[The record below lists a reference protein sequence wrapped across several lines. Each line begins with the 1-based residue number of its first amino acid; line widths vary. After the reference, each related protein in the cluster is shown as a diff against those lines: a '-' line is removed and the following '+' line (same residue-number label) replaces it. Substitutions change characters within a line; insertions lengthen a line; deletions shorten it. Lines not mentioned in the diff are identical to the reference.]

1 MMHNSSDNNLEKD
14 LSLRVLIIGVIAFTV
29 LMTLMFRVTYI
40 QVFKNRNYSERSKRT
55 RESITRFPPIRG
67 RIFSSDGKV
76 LANNVKSYDL
86 VIDPRL
92 LSKDNLLRQQEL
104 LYVSK
109 VVGIDYPDLEQM
121 LQKVSKKREK
131 LVLAENIPFND
142 FVKISENLDKLPG
155 IEMPES
161 LIRNY
166 PEKKRLSH
174 AIGYIG
180 HIDYDEFSKLKEK
193 GYKSQ
198 DWVGKTGIELSYED
212 VLRGEEGFI
221 AYEIDAK
228 MNVNKENIA
237 RSKPSTPGDDLILTI
252 DMEFQKN
259 VEDILADRKGGV
271 VVLRP
276 TTGEILAM
284 ASFPNFDPNI
294 YILQTEENSNKKREL
309 ALDTQGT
316 PLINRTLQSEYP
328 PGSTFK
334 MIPAAIVLE
343 EDTVPISKTFY
354 CNRAFRLG
362 NERFGCWN
370 FHAWQDLNEA
380 LTNSCDI
387 YFYNTSIM
395 FGIEKLTRYSMSFGL
410 GRGTGI
416 DIPFEKNGFIPSIEA
431 AAKQG
436 VNWYGG
442 LTLISSIGQ
451 GEVKTTLVQLA
462 DYISVIANQ
471 GKSYRPHIVKEIV
484 DGQSG
489 EVKQRIVPE
498 LLTQVPYSKSTFQ
511 FLTHSMREVVK
522 TGTAAKAFARLPL
535 EFAGKTGT
543 AEVGFG
549 AKKQTHS
556 LFTGFGPLNFPAKEQ
571 IVVVVLIEYENG
583 HPLKYAGNVAAMVV
597 NSWFYKEDFH
607 TTAKKLWYPIRDS
620 YND

>member
-1 MMHNSSDNNLEKD
+1 M
-14 LSLRVLIIGVIAFTV
+14 
-29 LMTLMFRVTYI
+29 
-40 QVFKNRNYSERSKRT
+40 
-55 RESITRFPPIRG
+55 
-67 RIFSSDGKV
+67 
-76 LANNVKSYDL
+76 
-86 VIDPRL
+86 
-92 LSKDNLLRQQEL
+92 RQQEL

-334 MIPAAIVLE
+334 MIPASIVLE

-370 FHAWQDLNEA
+370 FHRD
-380 LTNSCDI
+380 
-387 YFYNTSIM
+387 
-395 FGIEKLTRYSMSFGL
+395 
-410 GRGTGI
+410 
-416 DIPFEKNGFIPSIEA
+416 
-431 AAKQG
+431 
-436 VNWYGG
+436 V
-442 LTLISSIGQ
+442 
-451 GEVKTTLVQLA
+451 
-462 DYISVIANQ
+462 
-471 GKSYRPHIVKEIV
+471 
-484 DGQSG
+484 
-489 EVKQRIVPE
+489 
-498 LLTQVPYSKSTFQ
+498 
-511 FLTHSMREVVK
+511 
-522 TGTAAKAFARLPL
+522 
-535 EFAGKTGT
+535 
-543 AEVGFG
+543 
-549 AKKQTHS
+549 
-556 LFTGFGPLNFPAKEQ
+556 
-571 IVVVVLIEYENG
+571 YE
-583 HPLKYAGNVAAMVV
+583 
-597 NSWFYKEDFH
+597 
-607 TTAKKLWYPIRDS
+607 
-620 YND
+620 

>member
-1 MMHNSSDNNLEKD
+1 MMHNSSDNSEKEI
-14 LSLRVLIIGVIAFTV
+14 SLRVLIIALIAFITLFV
-29 LMTLMFRVTYI
+29 LLFRVTYI
-40 QVFKNRNYSERSKRT
+40 QIFKNHNYSERSKRT
-55 RESITRFPPIRG
+55 RESVTRFPPIRG

-76 LANNVKSYDL
+76 MANNIKSYDL
-86 VIDPRL
+86 VIDPKL

-109 VVGIDYPDLEQM
+109 VVGIDYSDIEKM
-121 LQKVSKKREK
+121 LQKVAKKREK
-131 LVLAENIPFND
+131 IVLAENISFDD
-142 FVKISENLDKLPG
+142 FIKINENIDKLPG
-155 IEMPES
+155 IELPES

-166 PEKKRLSH
+166 PEKKRLCH
-174 AIGYIG
+174 ALGYIG

-212 VLRGEEGFI
+212 VLRGKEGFV

-228 MNVNKENIA
+228 MNVNKEKITRNN
-237 RSKPSTPGDDLILTI
+237 PSMPGDDLILSI
-252 DMEFQKN
+252 DLDFQKN

-271 VVLRP
+271 VVLSP
-276 TTGEILAM
+276 ATGEILAM

-294 YILQTEENSNKKREL
+294 YILQTEENNNKKKEL

-328 PGSTFK
+328 PGSIFK
-334 MIPAAIVLE
+334 MIPATIILE

-354 CNRAFRLG
+354 CNRSFKLG
-362 NERFGCWN
+362 NERFGCWS
-370 FHAWQDLNEA
+370 FHGWQDLNEA
-380 LTNSCDI
+380 LTNSCDT
-387 YFYNTSIM
+387 YFYNTSMM
-395 FGIEKLTRYSMSFGL
+395 FGIQKLTRYSMSFGL
-410 GRGTGI
+410 GRETGI

-431 AAKQG
+431 TARQG

-442 LTLISSIGQ
+442 LTLITSIGQ
-451 GEVKTTLVQLA
+451 GDVKTTLVQLA

-471 GKSYRPHIVKEIV
+471 GKSYRPHIVKEIL
-484 DGQSG
+484 DGQTG
-489 EVKQRIVPE
+489 EVKQKIAPE
-498 LLTQVPYSKSTFQ
+498 LLTQVQYSKSTFQ
-511 FLTHSMREVVK
+511 FLTHSMREVVR
-522 TGTAAKAFARLPL
+522 TGTAAKAFARVPL

-556 LFTGFGPLNFPAKEQ
+556 LFAGFGPVNLPINEQ
-571 IVVVVLIEYENG
+571 IAVAVLIEYENG

>member
-1 MMHNSSDNNLEKD
+1 MMHNSSDNSEKEI
-14 LSLRVLIIGVIAFTV
+14 SLRVLIIALIAFITLFV
-29 LMTLMFRVTYI
+29 LLFRVTYI
-40 QVFKNRNYSERSKRT
+40 QIFKNHNYSERSKRT
-55 RESITRFPPIRG
+55 RESVTRFPPIRG

-76 LANNVKSYDL
+76 MANNIKSYDL
-86 VIDPRL
+86 VIDPKL

-109 VVGIDYPDLEQM
+109 VVGIDYSDIEKM
-121 LQKVSKKREK
+121 LQKVAKKREK
-131 LVLAENIPFND
+131 IVLAENISFDD
-142 FVKISENLDKLPG
+142 FIKINENIDKLPG
-155 IEMPES
+155 IELPES

-166 PEKKRLSH
+166 PEKKRLCH
-174 AIGYIG
+174 ALGYIG

-212 VLRGEEGFI
+212 VLRGKEGFV

-228 MNVNKENIA
+228 MNVNKEKITRNN
-237 RSKPSTPGDDLILTI
+237 PSMPGDDLILSI
-252 DMEFQKN
+252 DLDFQKN

-271 VVLRP
+271 VVLSP
-276 TTGEILAM
+276 ATGEILAM

-294 YILQTEENSNKKREL
+294 YILQTEENNNKKKEL

-328 PGSTFK
+328 PGSIFK
-334 MIPAAIVLE
+334 MIPATIILE

-354 CNRAFRLG
+354 CNRSFKLG
-362 NERFGCWN
+362 NERFGCWS
-370 FHAWQDLNEA
+370 FHGWQDLNEA
-380 LTNSCDI
+380 LTNSCDT
-387 YFYNTSIM
+387 YFYNTSMM
-395 FGIEKLTRYSMSFGL
+395 FGIQKLTRYSMSFGL
-410 GRGTGI
+410 GRETGI

-431 AAKQG
+431 AARQG

-442 LTLISSIGQ
+442 LTLITSIGQ
-451 GEVKTTLVQLA
+451 GDVKTTLVQLA

-471 GKSYRPHIVKEIV
+471 GKSYRPHIVKEIL
-484 DGQSG
+484 DGQTG
-489 EVKQRIVPE
+489 EVKQKIAPE
-498 LLTQVPYSKSTFQ
+498 LLTQVQYSKSTFQ
-511 FLTHSMREVVK
+511 FLTHSMREVVR
-522 TGTAAKAFARLPL
+522 TGTAAKAFARVPL

-556 LFTGFGPLNFPAKEQ
+556 LFAGFGPVNLPINEQ
-571 IVVVVLIEYENG
+571 IAVAVLIEYENG

>member
-1 MMHNSSDNNLEKD
+1 MTHNSSDNNLEKEI
-14 LSLRVLIIGVIAFTV
+14 SLRVLIIGLLTFII
-29 LMTLMFRVTYI
+29 LLTLLFRVTYI
-40 QVFKNRNYSERSKRT
+40 QIFKNHNYSERSKRT
-55 RESITRFPPIRG
+55 RESIIRFPPIRG
-67 RIFSSDGKV
+67 RIFSSDGKI
-76 LANNVKSYDL
+76 LANNIKSYDL
-86 VIDPRL
+86 VIDPKL

-109 VVGIDYPDLEQM
+109 VMGIDYPDLEKM
-121 LQKVSKKREK
+121 LQNVAKKREK
-131 LVLAENIPFND
+131 ITLAENISFDD
-142 FVKISENLDKLPG
+142 FIKINENLDKLPG
-155 IEMPES
+155 IELSES

-212 VLRGEEGFI
+212 VLRGKEGFV

-237 RSKPSTPGDDLILTI
+237 RSKPSTPGDDLILSI
-252 DMEFQKN
+252 DLEFQKN

-271 VVLRP
+271 VVLSP

-294 YILQTEENSNKKREL
+294 YILQTEENNNKKKEL

-328 PGSTFK
+328 PGSIFK

-370 FHAWQDLNEA
+370 FHGWQDLHEA
-380 LTNSCDI
+380 LTNSCDT
-387 YFYNTSIM
+387 YFYNTSMM

-410 GRGTGI
+410 GRGTGV

-431 AAKQG
+431 AARQG

-442 LTLISSIGQ
+442 LTLITSIGQ
-451 GEVKTTLVQLA
+451 GDVKTTLVQLA

-471 GKSYRPHIVKEIV
+471 GKSYRPHIVKEIL
-484 DGQSG
+484 DGQTG
-489 EVKQRIVPE
+489 DVKQKVVPE
-498 LLTQVPYSKSTFQ
+498 LLTQVPYSKNTFQ
-511 FLTHSMREVVK
+511 FLTHSMRDVVK
-522 TGTAAKAFARLPL
+522 TGTAAKAFARVPL
-535 EFAGKTGT
+535 EFTGKTGT

-556 LFTGFGPLNFPAKEQ
+556 LFAGFGPINLPLSEQ

-583 HPLKYAGNVAAMVV
+583 HPLKYAANVGAMVV

-607 TTAKKLWYPIRDS
+607 TTARKLWYPIRDS
-620 YND
+620 YNN